1 MASIND
7 VFEELQAVNTN
18 LGLIHADGIAQ
29 TNATNQVRSSVDIV
43 DGDIKSGFA
52 ATVNALHV
60 IATIDIAAVK
70 LLFHLTQQ
78 SDAIICALEHISQ
91 NTCAI
96 LTQTT
101 IQTRLQTG
109 MAADTRVM
117 RELAEMAN
125 PAAALELE
133 RLAKLQAE
141 IQRCC
146 PPQTPP
152 PACTYAPCPA
162 PKPVGM
168 PDLPRFDPKPLG

>member
-7 VFEELQAVNTN
+7 VFNELQAVNTN
-18 LGLIHADGIAQ
+18 LGLLHADGIAQ

-60 IATIDIAAVK
+60 IANIDIVAVK
-70 LLFHLTQQ
+70 LLFHMTQQ
-78 SDAIICALEHISQ
+78 SDAIICALERISQ

-96 LTQTT
+96 LNQTT
-101 IQTRLQTG
+101 IQTRLQTS

-117 RELAEMAN
+117 RELAEIVN

-133 RLAKLQAE
+133 RLDKLQAE

-146 PPQTPP
+146 PPQTPL
-152 PACTYAPCPA
+152 PACTYVSCPA
-162 PKPVGM
+162 PKPIGM
-168 PDLPRFDPKPLG
+168 PELPRVDPKQPG